1 MHRLQNKPISRF
13 FRLAPETPRTL
24 ILALWAVLILCVIVG
39 SLSPGGSPVVAA
51 VGRLHV
57 NDKVMHFFAY
67 LALSLLP
74 VLGFQ
79 DRCSGL
85 KAGLSMFV
93 LGLLMEFGQHF
104 SPGRAVELRDILA
117 NGAGVSCGALLGQPV
132 RACIPFF

>member
-1 MHRLQNKPISRF
+1 MHPLQNKHVSRF
-13 FRLAPETPRTL
+13 FCPAPGTPRNL
-24 ILALWAVLILCVIVG
+24 ILAFWAVLILCVVVG

-51 VGRLHV
+51 IGRLHV

-67 LALSLLP
+67 LALALLP

-79 DRCSGL
+79 DRRSGF

-104 SPGRAVELRDILA
+104 SPARAVELRDVLA
-117 NGAGVSCGALLGQPV
+117 NGAGVGCGALLGRPV
-132 RACIPFF
+132 RACLDVF